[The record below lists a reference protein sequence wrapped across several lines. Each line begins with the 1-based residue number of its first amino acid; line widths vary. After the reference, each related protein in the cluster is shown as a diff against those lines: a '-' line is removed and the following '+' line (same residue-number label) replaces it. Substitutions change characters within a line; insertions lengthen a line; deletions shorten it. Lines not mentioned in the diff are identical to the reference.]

1 MLVKK
6 SHFFLE
12 FSTLSACCI
21 VDGFPRTRLELL
33 NSGHSSVMVSFHC
46 HRVAIILRYVDVW
59 CYCELST
66 VFLNEIDLNLK
77 KTSLSSRHF
86 WKKMRA
92 LTTCFIVRVKKIDF
106 DKVEQDYIIACAA
119 FPRPSMMCNVT
130 MFRDKQS
137 LVQHDTIIC
146 ASREIAE
153 MRFRRRQGRVNLNL
167 RKEKSNGPIQNTG
180 TSYTYF
186 TTYLWRLQNR
196 TKQKYVER
204 KVHTRGID
212 VTVLVV

>member
-6 SHFFLE
+6 SHFFYGV
-12 FSTLSACCI
+12 FHAKRACFI

-33 NSGHSSVMVSFHC
+33 NSGHSNVMVSFHC
-46 HRVAIILRYVDVW
+46 HRVSIILRYVDVW

-66 VFLNEIDLNLK
+66 ASAFSNEIDLNLK
-77 KTSLSSRHF
+77 KTSWGSRHF
-86 WKKMRA
+86 WKKRRA
-92 LTTCFIVRVKKIDF
+92 LTKCFI
-106 DKVEQDYIIACAA
+106 
-119 FPRPSMMCNVT
+119 VT

-146 ASREIAE
+146 AGREIAE
-153 MRFRRRQGRVNLNL
+153 MRFGRRQGRVNL

-180 TSYTYF
+180 TGYTYF
-186 TTYLWRLQNR
+186 TTYPRRLRNR